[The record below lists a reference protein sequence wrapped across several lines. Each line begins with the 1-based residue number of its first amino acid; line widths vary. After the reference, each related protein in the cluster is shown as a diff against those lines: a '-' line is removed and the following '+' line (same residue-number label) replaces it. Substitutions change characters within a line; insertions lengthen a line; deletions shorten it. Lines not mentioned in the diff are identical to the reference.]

1 MRKLNLE
8 DKQFIKQIAYIH
20 ELELAKQAHKTKP
33 TTFAVSLREEMII
46 RRLQYMNDVIY
57 CYVKEERL
65 IGFIWGHCHKED
77 KVVVVEMLF
86 VSQDYRHKQ
95 IATELKQAIE
105 QWAIE
110 NDIYK
115 VVGTVNRDNEAMI
128 QLNNKLG
135 YSSEKIIM
143 SKELTT
149 MDEQRKK

>member
-20 ELELAKQAHKTKP
+20 ESELTKQAYAQEL

-46 RRLQYMNDVIY
+46 RRLKYMNDVIF
-57 CYVKEERL
+57 CFVREERL
-65 IGFIWGHCHKED
+65 IGFIWGHCQKED
-77 KVVVVEMLF
+77 KVVVIEMLF
-86 VSQDYRHKQ
+86 VSHDYRHKQ

-105 QWAIE
+105 QWAFE
-110 NDIYK
+110 NHIYK
-115 VVGTVNRDNEAMI
+115 VIGTVDKDNEAMI

-135 YSSEKIIM
+135 YNTEKIIM